1 MCLENKGDSPFFSG
15 SFWFFGVFVVKDYYF
30 HHVNYHRLYFTIENF
45 LSVYYFL
52 VIQTKRLKI
61 RCSVS
66 NSSDFFGSN
75 YKLYFSQE
83 NNYSYMY

>member
-30 HHVNYHRLYFTIENF
+30 HHVNYHRLYFTIEKILQF
-45 LSVYYFL
+45 KK
-52 VIQTKRLKI
+52 QTF